1 MYSSI
6 KNINGVPTLC
16 ANGSPLPGFA
26 YITYRTNNA
35 RYEDFAKIGCSLY
48 SVPVFF
54 GSQTINEVSR
64 FPSIA
69 PGIFDTDT
77 PDFSIF
83 DRDMEKICT
92 VCPDAYIFPRI
103 NMSLPEKW
111 ENDHPDECC
120 DSGFTSHRRA
130 CFSSDA
136 WAAETKRLLGLFID
150 HAAASPYRE
159 NIVGYQLAGGNTEE
173 WFSFDQK
180 GSIGKRFYEKFE
192 AYRKKNRIPESGE
205 IHDEELRRFSS
216 VVTAERIMEF
226 AAFAKERTNC
236 RLVIGSFYGYTLE
249 CTDPV
254 SCHHA
259 LGMILDCPDID
270 FICSPVSYAD
280 NRPAG
285 IDHACMLPVDSLKAH
300 GKLYF
305 AENDTRTHLSK
316 APNELPHYNNPIW
329 FGPEPEKSREIIAS
343 HFARALT
350 HGHAMWWFD
359 MWGGWYADAEYMK
372 LLGDCLEICRDSLTK
387 DRTSLSEVAVFA
399 DETAYSKEGC
409 DKRLN
414 YQIRK
419 TLGAVGAP
427 YDIYLIDDY
436 ESVREKYKFFVFLCP
451 AATSALDKA
460 ISDAGE
466 KGIVIDRNN
475 RSVTPGEL
483 RAIFRSHG
491 VHIWHDSAP
500 IVYASG
506 SYLFVDSED
515 QTLNVPEGIG
525 LTKILSERNAALY
538 EIRRKRPD

>member
-6 KNINGVPTLC
+6 KIINGVPTLC
-16 ANGSPLPGFA
+16 VNESPLPGFA
-26 YITYRTNNA
+26 YITYRTYNA
-35 RYEDFAKIGCSLY
+35 RYEDFSGIGCGLY

-54 GSQTINEVSR
+54 GSQTINEASR

-69 PGIFDTDT
+69 PGIFDTET
-77 PDFSIF
+77 PDFSLF
-83 DRDMEKICT
+83 DRDMDKILSA
-92 VCPDAYIFPRI
+92 CPGAYVFPRI
-103 NMSLPEKW
+103 NMSLPERW
-111 ENDHPDECC
+111 ETEHPDECC
-120 DSGFTSHRRA
+120 DSGFTDHRRA
-130 CFSSDA
+130 CFSSGA
-136 WAAETKRLLGLFID
+136 WADETKRLLGLFID
-150 HAAASPYRE
+150 HVEASPYRE

-180 GSIGKRFYEKFE
+180 GSLGKRFYEKFE
-192 AYRKKNRIPESGE
+192 EYRKKNGIPESGAA
-205 IHDEELRRFSS
+205 HDEELKRFSS
-216 VVTAERIMEF
+216 VITAERIMEF
-226 AAFAKERTNC
+226 AAFAKEKTNH

-249 CTDPV
+249 CAAPA

-270 FICSPVSYAD
+270 FICSPVSYAEG
-280 NRPAG
+280 RPVG

-316 APNELPHYNNPIW
+316 APNDLPHYNSPVW

-359 MWGGWYADAEYMK
+359 MWGGWYADEGYMR
-372 LLGDCLEICRDSLTK
+372 LLGNCLEICRDSLKK
-387 DRTSLSEVAVFA
+387 DRTSLAEYAIFV
-399 DETAYSKEGC
+399 DEAAYSKEGC
-409 DKRLN
+409 DRWLN

-419 TLGAVGAP
+419 TLGAVGTP
-427 YDIYLIDDY
+427 YDIYLINDF
-436 ESVREKYKFFVFLCP
+436 ESVRERYRFFVFLRP
-451 AATSALDKA
+451 AGTPALDKA

-466 KGIVIDRNN
+466 KGFVISPEN
-475 RSVTPGEL
+475 RGITPGEL
-483 RAIFRSHG
+483 RSLLKSHG
-491 VHIWHDSAP
+491 VHIWHDSDSV
-500 IVYASG
+500 IYASG

-515 QTLNVPEGIG
+515 QTLNVPLGLK

-538 EIRRKRPD
+538 EISHDTPR